1 MNTLPANSNL
11 MADMLVRRV
20 LGSSSSF
27 ARVCAQ
33 NGLSI
38 EDGVRQALDV
48 FMQENAQE
56 ELPKVEETLLHPSFI
71 NRPDASDCPAGEEAH
86 WLKMCEHDLRVLHRA
101 RAEYDRRGDVLNSR
115 RAIRAVEHYIQAQSS
130 LRERVACG

>member
-1 MNTLPANSNL
+1 MSPLPVNSNL

-20 LGSSSSF
+20 LGDSATF
-27 ARVCAQ
+27 IRVCSQ

-38 EDGVRQALDV
+38 EDGVRHALES
-48 FMQENAQE
+48 FMQENARE
-56 ELPKVEETLLHPSFI
+56 ELPKVEETLLHPSLI

-86 WLKMCEHDLRVLHRA
+86 WLEMCEHDLKVLRKAHTAYDGRGDRVNAFRVL
-101 RAEYDRRGDVLNSR
+101 
-115 RAIRAVEHYIQAQSS
+115 RAIEHYIQAQSS